1 MADEGKVGI
10 VDRFKGFFKE
20 RPITP
25 SERVDRFVTR
35 KLPDYIEE
43 YRLATRSDL
52 NGVDKKI
59 EEFASEVT
67 ELKDWKEDTKER
79 HERIERRIERLEKKY
94 DLEED

>member
-1 MADEGKVGI
+1 MADEGNVGI

-35 KLPDYIEE
+35 KLPDYVEE
-43 YRLATRSDL
+43 YRLATSSDL
-52 NGVDKKI
+52 KGIDKKI
-59 EEFASEVT
+59 EEFANEVSN
-67 ELKDWKEDTKER
+67 LQNWKEETEKR
-79 HERIERRIERLEKKY
+79 HRKLRSKIERIEKKH

>member
-1 MADEGKVGI
+1 MSDEGNVGI

-43 YRLATRSDL
+43 YKLATRSDL
-52 NGVDKKI
+52 KGVDKKI
-59 EEFASEVT
+59 EEFASDIS
-67 ELKDWKEDTKER
+67 ELNDWKEKTKKR
-79 HERIERRIERLEKKY
+79 HRRIEKQIERLEKKH
-94 DLEED
+94 DMED